1 MPTYLHFLVSINIS
15 FIHSIYIN
23 VIEGNIVH
31 AYFPECK
38 ITTFDQY
45 RLMLGNGKHACKDE
59 DYRNIYDWIISIIK
73 PNRDSRKKEL
83 ICNQ

>member
-1 MPTYLHFLVSINIS
+1 MRTFLMSITIS
-15 FIHSIYIN
+15 LIQSMHIN
-23 VIEGNIVH
+23 VVEVKIVDG
-31 AYFPECK
+31 YFPECK
-38 ITTFDQY
+38 IARFDRY